1 MAINAINT
9 ISEKVH
15 DNALQQEL
23 SKQKLW
29 YSVIQNK
36 ATDRLQ
42 NERAE
47 EYHASAMQDLMLK
60 GGIQMNTFTNC
71 STSKIAELMIQGSN
85 RGITSMWK
93 SMNHHQ
99 NSGNLSMEV
108 AKELVDF
115 EQKSIAR
122 LKKIFIKGVTMT
134 RLNKY
139 LAECGLCSR
148 READKLIDQGRVYVN
163 GQRAVSGMKV
173 CDRDIVEVNHQR
185 LQSAAASKV
194 VLAYNK
200 PVGITCTEKDRY
212 AEKTIV
218 EAVNYPVRLTYAGRL
233 DKASDGLIILT
244 NDGELIQRMMKG
256 ANGHEKE
263 YLVKVDRELTEEFLT
278 KMAQGVYLRELDAT
292 TRPCTLKRIGKYTF
306 QITLTQG
313 LNRQIRRMCGCF
325 GYNVKSLT
333 RIRVMNIELNGLK
346 SGEYREIKGQER
358 ETLYR
363 LCGISD
369 SQ

>member
-1 MAINAINT
+1 
-9 ISEKVH
+9 
-15 DNALQQEL
+15 
-23 SKQKLW
+23 
-29 YSVIQNK
+29 
-36 ATDRLQ
+36 
-42 NERAE
+42 
-47 EYHASAMQDLMLK
+47 
-60 GGIQMNTFTNC
+60 
-71 STSKIAELMIQGSN
+71 
-85 RGITSMWK
+85 
-93 SMNHHQ
+93 
-99 NSGNLSMEV
+99 
-108 AKELVDF
+108 
-115 EQKSIAR
+115 
-122 LKKIFIKGVTMT
+122 MT

-185 LQSAAASKV
+185 LRSAAASKV

-263 YLVKVDRELTEEFLT
+263 YLVKVDRELTAEFLT
-278 KMAQGVYLRELDAT
+278 KMALGVYLRELDAT

>member
-1 MAINAINT
+1 
-9 ISEKVH
+9 
-15 DNALQQEL
+15 
-23 SKQKLW
+23 
-29 YSVIQNK
+29 
-36 ATDRLQ
+36 
-42 NERAE
+42 
-47 EYHASAMQDLMLK
+47 
-60 GGIQMNTFTNC
+60 
-71 STSKIAELMIQGSN
+71 
-85 RGITSMWK
+85 
-93 SMNHHQ
+93 
-99 NSGNLSMEV
+99 
-108 AKELVDF
+108 
-115 EQKSIAR
+115 
-122 LKKIFIKGVTMT
+122 MT

-278 KMAQGVYLRELDAT
+278 KMAQGVYLKELDVT

-346 SGEYREIKGQER
+346 SGVYREIKGQER

>member
-1 MAINAINT
+1 
-9 ISEKVH
+9 
-15 DNALQQEL
+15 
-23 SKQKLW
+23 
-29 YSVIQNK
+29 
-36 ATDRLQ
+36 
-42 NERAE
+42 
-47 EYHASAMQDLMLK
+47 
-60 GGIQMNTFTNC
+60 
-71 STSKIAELMIQGSN
+71 
-85 RGITSMWK
+85 
-93 SMNHHQ
+93 
-99 NSGNLSMEV
+99 
-108 AKELVDF
+108 
-115 EQKSIAR
+115 
-122 LKKIFIKGVTMT
+122 MT

-185 LQSAAASKV
+185 LRSAAASKV

-313 LNRQIRRMCGCF
+313 LNRQIRRMCGSF

>member
-1 MAINAINT
+1 
-9 ISEKVH
+9 
-15 DNALQQEL
+15 
-23 SKQKLW
+23 
-29 YSVIQNK
+29 
-36 ATDRLQ
+36 
-42 NERAE
+42 
-47 EYHASAMQDLMLK
+47 
-60 GGIQMNTFTNC
+60 
-71 STSKIAELMIQGSN
+71 
-85 RGITSMWK
+85 
-93 SMNHHQ
+93 
-99 NSGNLSMEV
+99 
-108 AKELVDF
+108 
-115 EQKSIAR
+115 
-122 LKKIFIKGVTMT
+122 MT

-185 LQSAAASKV
+185 LRSAAASKV

-333 RIRVMNIELNGLK
+333 RIRVMYIELNGLK

>member
-1 MAINAINT
+1 
-9 ISEKVH
+9 
-15 DNALQQEL
+15 
-23 SKQKLW
+23 
-29 YSVIQNK
+29 
-36 ATDRLQ
+36 
-42 NERAE
+42 
-47 EYHASAMQDLMLK
+47 
-60 GGIQMNTFTNC
+60 
-71 STSKIAELMIQGSN
+71 
-85 RGITSMWK
+85 
-93 SMNHHQ
+93 
-99 NSGNLSMEV
+99 
-108 AKELVDF
+108 
-115 EQKSIAR
+115 
-122 LKKIFIKGVTMT
+122 MT

-148 READKLIDQGRVYVN
+148 READKLIDQGRVNVN
-163 GQRAVSGMKV
+163 GQKAVSGMKV
-173 CDRDIVEVNHQR
+173 CDTDVVEVNHKRIKQ
-185 LQSAAASKV
+185 AAAKV

-200 PVGITCTEKDRY
+200 PVGITCTEKDRH
-212 AEKTIV
+212 ADKTIV

-292 TRPCTLKRIGKYTF
+292 TRPCTLKRIGEYTF

>member
-1 MAINAINT
+1 
-9 ISEKVH
+9 
-15 DNALQQEL
+15 
-23 SKQKLW
+23 
-29 YSVIQNK
+29 
-36 ATDRLQ
+36 
-42 NERAE
+42 
-47 EYHASAMQDLMLK
+47 
-60 GGIQMNTFTNC
+60 
-71 STSKIAELMIQGSN
+71 
-85 RGITSMWK
+85 
-93 SMNHHQ
+93 
-99 NSGNLSMEV
+99 
-108 AKELVDF
+108 
-115 EQKSIAR
+115 
-122 LKKIFIKGVTMT
+122 MT

-185 LQSAAASKV
+185 LRSAAASKV

-278 KMAQGVYLRELDAT
+278 KMAQGVYLKELDAT

-306 QITLTQG
+306 QITLTPG

-346 SGEYREIKGQER
+346 SGVYREIKGQER